1 MLAAASPSSTN
12 GGAGGRH
19 PSVRSSYS
27 NELDYGRD
35 AARAGARHKGG
46 GKSHHSPGYGGGS
59 RLDSRARRYSGAASE
74 RRPSE
79 RSPPRSEYAQARSE
93 PSDRRMREKRGV
105 SATRRGAGPGRS
117 ESRGSRASN
126 STNAAERSRQSHAA
140 YAPRSRVTRPR
151 PRPREGFGF
160 GGGR

>member
-74 RRPSE
+74 RRTTTL
-79 RSPPRSEYAQARSE
+79 
-93 PSDRRMREKRGV
+93 GLFLCWH
-105 SATRRGAGPGRS
+105 T
-117 ESRGSRASN
+117 
-126 STNAAERSRQSHAA
+126 
-140 YAPRSRVTRPR
+140 RVTLAWQRWRRCLLETADVPS
-151 PRPREGFGF
+151 PCATEGWELD
-160 GGGR
+160 